1 MDKKRYFYNI
11 ELDTYCCDG
20 NQIVKPSG
28 VLQVLQ
34 ECGRRQMAA
43 QKPSYQDILDTGKA
57 LMLSRLDMK
66 IYDEVY
72 LGEEVEVTSWPC
84 ESSRATFLR
93 MYQMKK
99 GGKTAAE
106 ISSQWVLVDS
116 ALRKILKVDEVDFSN
131 YYMGPYS
138 ELISEKFKIPKSSD
152 LEEAGEFRVMYS
164 HLDSNKHMNNT
175 YYADVLCNYV
185 PELSA
190 GTHRVNGMRL
200 HYAKEAPMGDTISI
214 KRLSAGEGRYMFK
227 TFKETGEV
235 NVEAEISVTPVK
247 L

>member
-1 MDKKRYFYNI
+1 MEKKRYFYDI

-43 QKPSYQDILDTGKA
+43 QKPSYEDILKTGKA

-93 MYQMKK
+93 MYQMK
-99 GGKTAAE
+99 
-106 ISSQWVLVDS
+106 
-116 ALRKILKVDEVDFSN
+116 IL
-131 YYMGPYS
+131 M
-138 ELISEKFKIPKSSD
+138 IPD
-152 LEEAGEFRVMYS
+152 R
-164 HLDSNKHMNNT
+164 
-175 YYADVLCNYV
+175 
-185 PELSA
+185 
-190 GTHRVNGMRL
+190 
-200 HYAKEAPMGDTISI
+200 TIQ
-214 KRLSAGEGRYMFK
+214 M
-227 TFKETGEV
+227 
-235 NVEAEISVTPVK
+235 
-247 L
+247 